1 MKSVL
6 RHYDVVKQHR
16 RRQ

>member
-1 MKSVL
+1 
-6 RHYDVVKQHR
+6 VKQHR